1 MGLERL
7 FTYRRSFW
15 LAVLDVGIGLISI
28 VAGALSCGLFY
39 APASPRLLLAVG
51 VMLLIYLTTLTL
63 FGCYSSL
70 WRYAQAKE
78 FFYCLLGSICAG
90 SVFLLVERS
99 LLHTGLPLSFYLISI
114 LSVSMGVLAVRL
126 SYRYFRERSKISLK
140 QRRADQTPAMI
151 VGAGTACLMLLNE
164 LTARKNVEFSPV
176 VLVDDDPTKQQHRV
190 GGLRV
195 EGTTEDIPR
204 LCRKHGVE
212 LIIVAIPSADSRCRS
227 RILSICSEAQ
237 VKVKLLPFLSDFYRE
252 EGSVV
257 GKLRD
262 MMPEELLG
270 RREVSLDVEGLRSF
284 YKDKTILITGG
295 GGSIGS
301 ELCRQLAVCQPK
313 RLLILDIYENNAYEI
328 QQELL
333 RAYGQ
338 DFAVEVLIASIGD
351 QPKLGQIFTRYRPE
365 VVFHAAAHKH
375 VPLMESA
382 PDQAVKNNIL
392 GTRNLLDSAIEHQ
405 VQRLILISTDKAVN
419 PTSVMGSTKRV
430 CERMIQS
437 RAGKSTTV
445 LSAVR
450 FGNVLGSNGS
460 VIPLFKKQISEGG
473 PVTVTHPDILRYFMT
488 IPEAASLV
496 LTAGGMAKG
505 GEIFILDMGEPVK
518 IDDLA
523 RKMIRLA
530 GLTPGRDIEIRYTG
544 LRQGEK
550 LYEELLSGE
559 GNLATDNQKIFIQI
573 PEAVDEQALEQGIM
587 ELDQAAQKGASEEI
601 IVALQSLV
609 PEYHRG
615 SRWSTTVSDA
625 SVDDKL
631 LVAVN

>member
-1 MGLERL
+1 MDRL
-7 FTYRRSFW
+7 FKRHRSIW
-15 LAVLDVGIGLISI
+15 LAVLDLLIVLISVVI
-28 VAGALSCGLFY
+28 GAYSCGLD
-39 APASPRLLLAVG
+39 PARLLPVAGL
-51 VMLLIYLTTLTL
+51 MLLIDGAVLHL

-70 WRYAQAKE
+70 WRYAQARE
-78 FFYCLLGSICAG
+78 FFYCLLGAVCGGA
-90 SVFLLVERS
+90 VFLLVEGS
-99 LLHTGLPLSFYLISI
+99 LLRSGLPLYFYLISV
-114 LSVSMGVLAVRL
+114 LSAAVGVVAVRL
-126 SYRYFRERSKISLK
+126 AYRCFRGRSPRQVLRSSK
-140 QRRADQTPAMI
+140 QSPAMI

-164 LTARKNVEFSPV
+164 LAARRGAEFVPV

-195 EGTTEDIPR
+195 EGRTEDIPR
-204 LCRKHGVE
+204 LCRRYGVE
-212 LIIVAIPSADSRCRS
+212 LIIVAIPSADSRQRS

-270 RREVSLDVEGLRSF
+270 RREVCLPLEGLRSF

-301 ELCRQLAVCQPK
+301 ELCRQLAACAPK
-313 RLLILDIYENNAYEI
+313 LLLILDIYENNAYEI

-333 RAYGQ
+333 RSYGF
-338 DFAVEVLIASIGD
+338 DFPVQVLIVSVRD
-351 QPKLGQIFTRYRPE
+351 RSKLRQIFGEYRPQ

-375 VPLMESA
+375 VPLMEKA
-382 PDQAVKNNIL
+382 PDQAVKNNIF
-392 GTRNLLDSAIEHQ
+392 GTLNLVEAAVAYQ
-405 VQRLILISTDKAVN
+405 AQRLILVSTDKAVN
-419 PTSVMGSTKRV
+419 PTSVMGATKRV
-430 CERMIQS
+430 CERILQS
-437 RAGKSTTV
+437 RAGQSATV

-473 PVTVTHPDILRYFMT
+473 PVTVTHPEMLRYFMT

-496 LTAGGMAKG
+496 LSAGGMAKG

-523 RKMIRLA
+523 RKMISLA
-530 GLTPGRDIEIRYTG
+530 GLTPDRDMEIRYTG

-559 GNLATDNQKIFIQI
+559 GNLATCNQKIFIQQ
-573 PEAVDEQALEQGIM
+573 PEAVDTEALEQGLKAL
-587 ELDQAAQKGASEEI
+587 EQAAASGRVEEVI
-601 IVALQSLV
+601 AVLQRLV
-609 PEYHRG
+609 PEYRRG
-615 SRWSTTVSDA
+615 SPLAEEQSLIAPTH
-625 SVDDKL
+625 
-631 LVAVN
+631 

>member
-1 MGLERL
+1 M
-7 FTYRRSFW
+7 FIHRRSLG
-15 LAVLDVGIGLISI
+15 LAVVDLLVGLASMV
-28 VAGALSCGLFY
+28 VAAHSCAVAYLPPSPQLLSAAGV
-39 APASPRLLLAVG
+39 LLLIDLG
-51 VMLLIYLTTLTL
+51 VLCL

-78 FFYCLLGSICAG
+78 FFYCLMGCACGGSL
-90 SVFLLVERS
+90 FLLVERR
-99 LLHTGLPLSFYLISI
+99 LLRTGLPLACALIAV
-114 LSVSMGVLAVRL
+114 LSSCVGVLAVRL
-126 SYRYFRERSKISLK
+126 AYRYFREYNQTGLRQRSSA
-140 QRRADQTPAMI
+140 QSPTMI

-164 LTARKNVEFSPV
+164 LAARKGLDFVPV

-195 EGTTEDIPR
+195 EGRTEDIPR
-204 LCRKHGVE
+204 LCQKYGVE
-212 LIIVAIPSADSRCRS
+212 LVVVAIPSADSRSRS
-227 RILSICSEAQ
+227 RILSICSQAG
-237 VKVKLLPFLSDFYRE
+237 VRVKLLPFLSDFYRE

-262 MMPEELLG
+262 IMPEELLG
-270 RREVSLDVEGLRSF
+270 RPEVSLDVEGLRGF

-313 RLLILDIYENNAYEI
+313 ALLILDLYENNAYEI

-333 RAYGQ
+333 RSYGQ
-338 DFAVEVLIASIGD
+338 DFAVEVLIASVGD
-351 QPKLGQIFTRYRPE
+351 QHKLDQIFAAYRPE

-375 VPLMESA
+375 VPLMERA
-382 PDQAVKNNIL
+382 PDQAVKNNIF
-392 GTRNLLDSAIEHQ
+392 GTRNLLEAAVAYQ
-405 VQRLILISTDKAVN
+405 AQRLILISTDKAVN
-419 PTSVMGSTKRV
+419 PTSVMGATKRV
-430 CERMIQS
+430 CELMIQS
-437 RAGKSTTV
+437 RAGQSGTV

-473 PVTVTHPDILRYFMT
+473 PVTVTHPDMLRYFMT

-518 IDDLA
+518 IDALA
-523 RKMIRLA
+523 RKMIRLG
-530 GLTPGRDIEIRYTG
+530 GLTPGRDIEICYTG

-559 GNLATDNQKIFIQI
+559 GHLATENHKIFVQR
-573 PEAVDEQALEQGIM
+573 PQGVDTRALEEGIAALWQALDEAESGALVAALQRVVP
-587 ELDQAAQKGASEEI
+587 EYRRAVDQAAADQPLSALAKEGA
-601 IVALQSLV
+601 V
-609 PEYHRG
+609 
-615 SRWSTTVSDA
+615 
-625 SVDDKL
+625 
-631 LVAVN
+631 